1 MSLILVSRRFA
12 GTASVLVCCWQVVGA
27 VGLELWVESS
37 GPDADVFAYL
47 EDIDLK
53 GSIRYTFPYS
63 MDRAQALLYVSET
76 HLNRGGLLFAHLSY
90 EDAF

>member
-1 MSLILVSRRFA
+1 MHSRFTAHASSLLFA
-12 GTASVLVCCWQVVGA
+12 GHSGVLLFCFQVVGA

-53 GSIRYTFPYS
+53 GNIRSPPPS
-63 MDRAQALLYVSET
+63 LHSR
-76 HLNRGGLLFAHLSY
+76 FAGRI
-90 EDAF
+90 AW

>member
-1 MSLILVSRRFA
+1 MFLILAHRHFA

-53 GSIRYTFPYS
+53 GNIR
-63 MDRAQALLYVSET
+63 
-76 HLNRGGLLFAHLSY
+76 
-90 EDAF
+90 